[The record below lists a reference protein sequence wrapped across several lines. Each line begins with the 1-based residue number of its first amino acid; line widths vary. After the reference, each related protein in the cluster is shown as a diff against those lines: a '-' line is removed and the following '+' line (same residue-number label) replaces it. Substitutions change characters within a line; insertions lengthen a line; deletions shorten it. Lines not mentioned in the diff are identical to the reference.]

1 MISLFIIAIIAAIG
15 MSHII
20 VDGDILTKWRG
31 DIVEKYKDNPRHWL
45 VRLISCYQCTGLWSG
60 VFMALLL
67 QPFNWY
73 ANLLFLWDLLGTV
86 GIIILCIPLYLLI
99 TPAIVGFA
107 ASYCSMAGAALLNYL
122 DAPAMAVAATRKKN
136 ETNPT

>member
-1 MISLFIIAIIAAIG
+1 MISLFIIAIIAAVG

-20 VDGDILTKWRG
+20 VDGDIFTKWRS

-60 VFMALLL
+60 VFMSLFL
-67 QPFNWY
+67 QPFPWFDFLSP
-73 ANLLFLWDLLGTV
+73 LLWSWLV
-86 GIIILCIPLYLLI
+86 IYVCVPLYLLV

-107 ASYCSMAGAALLNYL
+107 ASYCSMFGAALLNYL